1 MKEENRLLSLEAIHI
16 EEFGSKPEVVFS
28 SPGRIEIVG
37 NHTDHQGGKVLAAAV
52 SLNILAVVSK
62 RSDNKVFVHSKNYPL
77 ISIDLNDTEMKEN
90 EKGTSLAMVR
100 GVADFFK
107 KNGKPIIGFSASTQ
121 SNVPKGAGVS
131 SSSAFEVLIA
141 TIFNDLTTEKKIDPL
156 FAAKAAQYAE
166 NIYFGKPS
174 GMMDQTIIAL
184 GSVNTID
191 FFDLSDI
198 RYKHAD
204 WKFDDIDIFVINTEG
219 NHSDLTDDYAAILT
233 DMKEVSKYFNKERLS
248 QISDQD
254 FRTSYETLKESL
266 GEKIANRALH
276 YFDEIK
282 RVEKA
287 FKAISE
293 KNKQTFLNC
302 VNESGESSKKLL
314 QNLVSQ
320 KTKST
325 VLIDALDK
333 ASKIDGVIAKR
344 VHGGGFA
351 GTILIFADS
360 KKNIGKQL
368 NDNFGEDNVFKIAI
382 EPFPAHVVKNV

>member
-1 MKEENRLLSLEAIHI
+1 MKEENRLLSLGTAHI
-16 EEFGSKPEVVFS
+16 EEFGTKPEMIFS

-62 RSDNKVFVHSKNYPL
+62 RSDNKVLVHSKNYPL
-77 ISIDLNDTEMKEN
+77 ITIDLNDTEMKEN

-107 KNGKPIIGFSASTQ
+107 KNNKQITGFSASTQ

-141 TIFNDLTTEKKIDPL
+141 TIFNDLTSDKKIDPL

-198 RYKHAD
+198 KFKHAD
-204 WKFDDIDIFVINTEG
+204 WKFNDIDIFVINTEG

-233 DMKEVSKYFNKERLS
+233 DMKKVSEYFVKDRLS
-248 QISDQD
+248 QVEEQD
-254 FRTSYETLKESL
+254 FRKNYDAIKKSL

-293 KNKQTFLNC
+293 KDKQTFLNC
-302 VNESGESSKKLL
+302 VNQSGESSKNLL

-333 ASKIDGVIAKR
+333 ASKIDGVVAKR

-351 GTILIFADS
+351 GTILVFGDS
-360 KKNIGKQL
+360 KKNIEKQL
-368 NDNFGEDNVFKIAI
+368 IDNFGEENVFKISI
-382 EPFPAHVVKNV
+382 EPYPAHMVKNA

>member
-1 MKEENRLLSLEAIHI
+1 MKEGNRLLSLEATHI

-62 RSDNKVFVHSKNYPL
+62 RSDNKVLVHSKNYPL

-204 WKFDDIDIFVINTEG
+204 WKFDDIDIFVINTEE

-233 DMKEVSKYFNKERLS
+233 DMKKVSKYFNKERLS

-254 FRTSYETLKESL
+254 FRTSYDTLKESL

-360 KKNIGKQL
+360 KKNIEKQL

>member
-1 MKEENRLLSLEAIHI
+1 MKEENRLLSLETAHI
-16 EEFGSKPEVVFS
+16 EEFGTKPEMIFS

-62 RSDNKVFVHSKNYPL
+62 RSDNKVLVHSKNYPL
-77 ISIDLNDTEMKEN
+77 ITIDLNDTEMKEN

-107 KNGKPIIGFSASTQ
+107 KNNKPITGFSASTQ

-141 TIFNDLTTEKKIDPL
+141 TIFNDLTSDKKIDPL

-191 FFDLSDI
+191 FYDLSDI
-198 RYKHAD
+198 KFKHAD
-204 WKFDDIDIFVINTEG
+204 WKFGDIDIFVINTEG

-233 DMKEVSKYFNKERLS
+233 DMKKVSEYFGKDRLS
-248 QISDQD
+248 QIEEQD
-254 FRTSYETLKESL
+254 FRKNYDAIKKSL

-293 KNKQTFLNC
+293 KDKQTFLNC
-302 VNESGESSKKLL
+302 VNESGESSKNLL

-333 ASKIDGVIAKR
+333 ASKIDGVVAKR

-351 GTILIFADS
+351 GTILVFGDS
-360 KKNIGKQL
+360 KKNIEKQL
-368 NDNFGEDNVFKIAI
+368 IDSFREDNVFKISI
-382 EPFPAHVVKNV
+382 EPYPAHMVKNA

>member
-1 MKEENRLLSLEAIHI
+1 MKEENRLLSLETAHI
-16 EEFGSKPEVVFS
+16 EEFGTKPEMIFS

-62 RSDNKVFVHSKNYPL
+62 RSDNKVLVHSKNYPL
-77 ISIDLNDTEMKEN
+77 ITIDLNDTEMKEN

-107 KNGKPIIGFSASTQ
+107 KNNKPITGFSASTQ

-141 TIFNDLTTEKKIDPL
+141 TIFNDLTSDKKIDPL

-198 RYKHAD
+198 KFKHAD
-204 WKFDDIDIFVINTEG
+204 WKFGDIDIFVINTEG

-233 DMKEVSKYFNKERLS
+233 DMKKVSEYFGKDRLS
-248 QISDQD
+248 QIEDQD
-254 FRTSYETLKESL
+254 FRKNYDAIKKLL

-276 YFDEIK
+276 YFDEVK

-293 KNKQTFLNC
+293 KDKQTFLNC
-302 VNESGESSKKLL
+302 VNESGESSKNLL

-333 ASKIDGVIAKR
+333 ASKIDGVVAKR

-351 GTILIFADS
+351 GTILVFGDS
-360 KKNIGKQL
+360 KKNIEKQL
-368 NDNFGEDNVFKIAI
+368 IDDFGEENVFRISI
-382 EPFPAHVVKNV
+382 EPYPAHMVKNA

>member
-1 MKEENRLLSLEAIHI
+1 MKEENRLLNLETAHI
-16 EEFGSKPEVVFS
+16 EEFGTKPEMIFS

-62 RSDNKVFVHSKNYPL
+62 RSDNKVLVNSKNYPL
-77 ISIDLNDTEMKEN
+77 ITIDLNDTEMKEN

-107 KNGKPIIGFSASTQ
+107 KNNKPITGFSASTQ

-141 TIFNDLTTEKKIDPL
+141 TIFNDLTSDKKIDPL

-198 RYKHAD
+198 KFKHAD
-204 WKFDDIDIFVINTEG
+204 WKFNDIDIFVINTEG

-233 DMKEVSKYFNKERLS
+233 DMKKVSEYFGKDRLS
-248 QISDQD
+248 QIEKQD
-254 FRTSYETLKESL
+254 FRKKYDAIKKSL

-293 KNKQTFLNC
+293 KDKQTFLNC
-302 VNESGESSKKLL
+302 VNESGESSKNLL

-333 ASKIDGVIAKR
+333 ASKIDGVVAKR

-351 GTILIFADS
+351 GTILVFGDS
-360 KKNIGKQL
+360 KKNIERQL
-368 NDNFGEDNVFKIAI
+368 IDNFGEENVFKIFI
-382 EPFPAHVVKNV
+382 EPYPAHMVKNV

>member
-1 MKEENRLLSLEAIHI
+1 MKEENRLLSLETAHI
-16 EEFGSKPEVVFS
+16 EEFGTKPEMIFS

-62 RSDNKVFVHSKNYPL
+62 RSDNKVLVHSKNYPL
-77 ISIDLNDTEMKEN
+77 ITIDLNDTEMKEN

-107 KNGKPIIGFSASTQ
+107 KNNKPITGFSASTQ

-141 TIFNDLTTEKKIDPL
+141 TIFNDLTSDKKIDPL

-198 RYKHAD
+198 KFKHAD
-204 WKFDDIDIFVINTEG
+204 WKFGDIDIFVINTEG
-219 NHSDLTDDYAAILT
+219 NHSDLTDDYAVILT
-233 DMKEVSKYFNKERLS
+233 DMKKVSEYFGKDRLS
-248 QISDQD
+248 QIEDQD
-254 FRTSYETLKESL
+254 FRKNYDAIKKLL

-276 YFDEIK
+276 YFDEVK

-293 KNKQTFLNC
+293 KDKQTFLNC
-302 VNESGESSKKLL
+302 VNESGESSKNLL
-314 QNLVSQ
+314 QNLISQ

-333 ASKIDGVIAKR
+333 ATKIDGVVAKR

-351 GTILIFADS
+351 GTILVFGDS
-360 KKNIGKQL
+360 KKNIEKQL
-368 NDNFGEDNVFKIAI
+368 IDDFGEENVFRISI
-382 EPFPAHVVKNV
+382 EPYPAHMVKNA

>member
-1 MKEENRLLSLEAIHI
+1 MKEENRLLSLETAHI
-16 EEFGSKPEVVFS
+16 EEFGTKPEMIFS

-62 RSDNKVFVHSKNYPL
+62 RSDNKVLVHSKNYPL
-77 ISIDLNDTEMKEN
+77 ITIDLNDTEMKEN

-107 KNGKPIIGFSASTQ
+107 KNNKPITGFSASTQ

-141 TIFNDLTTEKKIDPL
+141 TIFNDLTSDKKIDPL

-198 RYKHAD
+198 KFKHAD
-204 WKFDDIDIFVINTEG
+204 WKFGDIDIFVINTEG

-233 DMKEVSKYFNKERLS
+233 DMKKVSEYFGKDRLS
-248 QISDQD
+248 QIEDQD
-254 FRTSYETLKESL
+254 FRKNYDAIKKLL
-266 GEKIANRALH
+266 GEKLPTELYIILMRLNELKRHLKRFLKKINRL
-276 YFDEIK
+276 F
-282 RVEKA
+282 
-287 FKAISE
+287 
-293 KNKQTFLNC
+293 
-302 VNESGESSKKLL
+302 
-314 QNLVSQ
+314 
-320 KTKST
+320 
-325 VLIDALDK
+325 
-333 ASKIDGVIAKR
+333 
-344 VHGGGFA
+344 
-351 GTILIFADS
+351 
-360 KKNIGKQL
+360 
-368 NDNFGEDNVFKIAI
+368 
-382 EPFPAHVVKNV
+382 

>member
-1 MKEENRLLSLEAIHI
+1 MKEENRLLSLEATHI
-16 EEFGSKPEVVFS
+16 EEFRSKPEVVFS

-62 RSDNKVFVHSKNYPL
+62 RSDNKVLVHSKNYPL

-100 GVADFFK
+100 GVADFFR

-254 FRTSYETLKESL
+254 FRTSYEALKESL

-287 FKAISE
+287 FKAIFE

-333 ASKIDGVIAKR
+333 ASEIDGVIAKR

-360 KKNIGKQL
+360 KKNIQKKL

>member
-1 MKEENRLLSLEAIHI
+1 MKEVNRLLSLEATHI
-16 EEFGSKPEVVFS
+16 EEFGTKPELVFS

-62 RSDNKVFVHSKNYPL
+62 RSDNKVLVHSKNYPL
-77 ISIDLNDTEMKEN
+77 ITIDLNDTEMKES
-90 EKGTSLAMVR
+90 EKGTSSAMVR

-141 TIFNDLTTEKKIDPL
+141 TIFNDLTTDKKIDPL

-198 RYKHAD
+198 KYKHAD

-233 DMKEVSKYFNKERLS
+233 DMKKVSEYFNKERLS

-254 FRTSYETLKESL
+254 FRASYNTLKESL

-293 KNKQTFLNC
+293 KNKQMFLNC

-333 ASKIDGVIAKR
+333 ASEIDGVIAKR

-360 KKNIGKQL
+360 KKNIEKQL

>member
-1 MKEENRLLSLEAIHI
+1 MKEENRLLSLETAHI
-16 EEFGSKPEVVFS
+16 EEFGTKPEMIFS

-62 RSDNKVFVHSKNYPL
+62 RSDNKVLVHSKNYPL
-77 ISIDLNDTEMKEN
+77 ITIDLNDTEMKEN

-107 KNGKPIIGFSASTQ
+107 KNNKPITGFSASTQ

-141 TIFNDLTTEKKIDPL
+141 TIFNDLTFDKKIDPL

-198 RYKHAD
+198 KFKHAD
-204 WKFDDIDIFVINTEG
+204 WKFGDIDIFVINTEG

-233 DMKEVSKYFNKERLS
+233 DMKKVSEYFGKDRLS
-248 QISDQD
+248 QIEDQD
-254 FRTSYETLKESL
+254 FRKNYDAIKKLL

-276 YFDEIK
+276 YFDEVK

-293 KNKQTFLNC
+293 KDKQTFLNC
-302 VNESGESSKKLL
+302 VNESGESSKNLL

-333 ASKIDGVIAKR
+333 ASKIDGVVAKR

-351 GTILIFADS
+351 GTILVFGDS
-360 KKNIGKQL
+360 KKNIEKQL
-368 NDNFGEDNVFKIAI
+368 IDDFGEENVFRISI
-382 EPFPAHVVKNV
+382 EPYPAHMVKNA

>member
-1 MKEENRLLSLEAIHI
+1 MKEGNRLLSLEATHI

-62 RSDNKVFVHSKNYPL
+62 RSDNKVLVHSKNYPL

-90 EKGTSLAMVR
+90 EKGTSLSMVR

-233 DMKEVSKYFNKERLS
+233 DMKKVSKYFNKERLS

-254 FRTSYETLKESL
+254 FRTSYDTLKESL
-266 GEKIANRALH
+266 GEKITNRALH

-293 KNKQTFLNC
+293 KNKQMFLNC

-333 ASKIDGVIAKR
+333 ASEIDGVVAKR

-360 KKNIGKQL
+360 KKNIEKQL

-382 EPFPAHVVKNV
+382 EPFPAHMVKNV

>member
-1 MKEENRLLSLEAIHI
+1 MKEENRLLSLEATHI

-141 TIFNDLTTEKKIDPL
+141 TIFNDLTTAKKIDPL

-360 KKNIGKQL
+360 KKNIQKKL
-368 NDNFGEDNVFKIAI
+368 NDNFGEDNVFKIVI

>member
-1 MKEENRLLSLEAIHI
+1 MKEENRLLSLEATHI

-233 DMKEVSKYFNKERLS
+233 DMKKVSKYFNKERLS

-254 FRTSYETLKESL
+254 FRTSYDTLKESL

-360 KKNIGKQL
+360 KKNIEKQL

>member
-1 MKEENRLLSLEAIHI
+1 MKEENRLLSLEATHI

-62 RSDNKVFVHSKNYPL
+62 RSDNKVLVHSKNYPL

-333 ASKIDGVIAKR
+333 ASEIDGVIAKR

-360 KKNIGKQL
+360 KKNIEKKL